1 MMRKN
6 IIYILAAM
14 PLLAGCLME
23 YPEMTADGEL
33 GIDPTSV
40 TVSLE
45 ISADLKLGEEIPDY
59 SDEDEVWMHRITVA
73 AYDAG
78 TRLLEKKETIY
89 EELTLDGELSID
101 LDLKLHAKEYRIVVW
116 ADLESEGESG
126 AYYGI
131 GDLTSILYA
140 ENNYRGQTMYK
151 DALYASIQCDLSKYS
166 EEWGAEE
173 AVSAVLSRPMGVYEL
188 VANDVQRFLSK
199 IEAGE
204 AAGETFTARVNYDGF
219 LPAGFN
225 AYDGIAKHAFRY
237 LTFRR
242 TVRVPDSGAE
252 ELSLVFDYVFMD
264 DEEAAIPLTLDI
276 LDEKGSV
283 IASTSLNVACRK
295 NGKTVIRRPF
305 LTSMPGDGVG
315 IDTGFEESED
325 IDLGII

>member
-1 MMRKN
+1 MRKN

-40 TVSLE
+40 TVNLE
-45 ISADLKLGEEIPDY
+45 ISTDLKLGEEIPDY

-89 EELTLDGELSID
+89 EEVAPDGELSVD
-101 LDLKLHAKEYRIVVW
+101 LALKLHAKEYRIVVW

-140 ENNYRGQTMYK
+140 ENNYRGQTVYK
-151 DALYASIQCDLSKYS
+151 DALYASVTCDLSEYI
-166 EEWGAEE
+166 EWGAEE
-173 AVSAVLSRPMGVYEL
+173 SVTAVLLRPMGVYEL

-199 IEAGE
+199 LASEE
-204 AAGETFTARVNYDGF
+204 VTGETFTARVNYDGF

-225 AYDGIAKHAFRY
+225 ACDGITKHAFRY

-242 TVRVPDSGAE
+242 TFRVPDSDSE
-252 ELSLVFDYVFMD
+252 ELSMVFDYVFMD
-264 DEEAAIPLTLDI
+264 DEEEIIPLTLDI
-276 LDEKGSV
+276 LDERGSI
-283 IASTSLNVACRK
+283 IASTSLNVTCRK
-295 NGKTVIRRPF
+295 NGKTIIRRPF

-315 IDTGFEESED
+315 IDTDFEDSEN

>member
-1 MMRKN
+1 MRKN

-40 TVSLE
+40 TVNLE
-45 ISADLKLGEEIPDY
+45 ISADLKLREEIPDY

-89 EELTLDGELSID
+89 EELTSDGELSVD
-101 LDLKLHAKEYRIVVW
+101 LDMKLHAKEYRIVVW

-126 AYYGI
+126 AYYGV

-140 ENNYRGQTMYK
+140 ENNYRGQTIYK
-151 DALYASIQCDLSKYS
+151 DALYASVRCDLSKYRD
-166 EEWGAEE
+166 EWGAEE
-173 AVSAVLSRPMGVYEL
+173 TVSAVLSRSMGVYEL

-199 IEAGE
+199 LEAGE
-204 AAGETFTARVNYDGF
+204 VAGETFTARVNYDGF

-225 AYDGIAKHAFRY
+225 AYDGITKHAFRY

-264 DEEAAIPLTLDI
+264 DEEDTIPLTLDI
-276 LDEKGSV
+276 LDEKGII